1 MSTRRSFLSMCTAA
15 AAATVALVGG
25 ISFGSVKQVVRQ
37 RTRITLSQWNGTAEY
52 IYPAPHAL
60 RCTTKTRN
68 EMVRFVRT
76 VRDSV
81 WAPTKRQ
88 RATVA
93 TQDIYL
99 RAYNELETRHI
110 YRSDNDCWYI
120 DVYEPFLVEVA
131 PLLVPGLESAGFEL
145 CDDCNDRIMRKL
157 TRRTKT
163 AVVGLTGPTGPVG
176 LVGEVG
182 PVGPVYK
189 TRTREVIR
197 TKR

>member
-1 MSTRRSFLSMCTAA
+1 MCTAA

-60 RCTTKTRN
+60 RCTAKTRN

-157 TRRTKT
+157 TWRTKT
-163 AVVGLTGPTGPVG
+163 DVVELTGPTGPVG
-176 LVGEVG
+176 PVGAVG
-182 PVGPVYK
+182 PIGPVYK